1 MPIKRVDHLTKQQVA
16 ELEAKSKERDKEDE
30 EEFAPPA
37 DLPPEALDFPELHIS
52 ADNMAVAGSGSNW
65 ERAEGPTKG
74 KKLMRLL
81 REEVKNLH
89 GSAKDIRARI
99 LRKQQEGSS
108 I

>member
-16 ELEAKSKERDKEDE
+16 ELEAKNRERNIEDE
-30 EEFAPPA
+30 EEFAPPSG
-37 DLPPEALDFPELHIS
+37 LPPEALDFPELHIS

-65 ERAEGPTKG
+65 ERAEGQTKG
-74 KKLMRLL
+74 KKLIRYL
-81 REEVKNLH
+81 REEVRRLH

-99 LRKQQEGSS
+99 LKKQQEGSS